1 MDVGIAQSFAK
12 TLNEIR
18 EFAQGQIQ
26 LPDPSSG
33 FSLFVQSQMRPSE
46 DKAKFSLPWPSESTL
61 KHPQSL
67 ACFGFMTGIDAA
79 YQADLQLRWRETCAE
94 MLLRDP
100 FPLDRQ
106 SFVYRPF
113 EVLGLALGV
122 RSCQPSEDSLLQSY
136 RSVLNGCRSRGNS
149 DLWSQLIYWIAAK
162 VVGGEAQSIPN
173 FDVSECSLNSVALIK
188 WLYLK
193 PEFAN
198 DTDESLV
205 EKIDARIL
213 GDCGLG
219 KFVLENSAQATIL
232 LAALEATVQTRIE
245 SQLQQTLRTPS
256 DRGDAIQLVTKLCR
270 NFPLFA
276 RQLQKRRKDIPGK
289 KAKEK
294 LPRPTISMKDEYDVQ
309 DSLYAILRL
318 FFDDVRAEPWTPEY
332 GANQNR
338 IDFVL
343 PKFKIAIEV
352 KHTRSKL
359 TQRDVTDQLIIDER
373 YYRLHESCCCLI
385 CFVYDPELRL
395 KNPVALENDLAK
407 DEGDFSVVVI
417 VSPQGF

>member
-1 MDVGIAQSFAK
+1 MDVRIAQSFAK

-18 EFAQGQIQ
+18 QFVEGQIQ
-26 LPDPSSG
+26 LPDPNSG
-33 FSLFVQSQMRPSE
+33 FSLFVQSEMRSSDNE
-46 DKAKFSLPWPSESTL
+46 ASLSLPWPSESTL

-67 ACFGFMTGIDAA
+67 ACFGFMTGIDST
-79 YQADLQLRWRETCAE
+79 YHPELQPDWRKTSAE
-94 MLLRDP
+94 MFLRDP

-106 SFVYRPF
+106 SFVHRPI

-122 RSCQPSEDSLLQSY
+122 LNCQPSDDSLLRSF
-136 RSVLNGCRSRGNS
+136 RSVLDGCKSKGNS
-149 DLWSQLIYWIAAK
+149 DLWSQLIYWFAAK
-162 VVGGEAQSIPN
+162 LVGSNAGAIPA
-173 FDVSECSLNSVALIK
+173 FDVRECSLESVAFIK
-188 WLYLK
+188 WLNLK

-198 DTDESLV
+198 DFHEALV
-205 EKIDARIL
+205 AKTDARIL

-219 KFVLENSAQATIL
+219 KFALENSAQATVL
-232 LAALEATVQTRIE
+232 LAALEATVQMRIE
-245 SQLQQTLRTPS
+245 SRLQETLRTPS
-256 DRGDAIQLVTKLCR
+256 DREDAIQLVVKLCR

-276 RQLQKRRKDIPGK
+276 RQLQQRRKDIKGK
-289 KAKEK
+289 KPKER
-294 LPRPTISMKDEYDVQ
+294 LPRPTITMKDEYDVQ

-343 PKFKIAIEV
+343 PQFKIAIEV
-352 KHTRSKL
+352 KHTRDKL

-373 YYRLHESCCCLI
+373 YYRRHESCSSLI

-407 DEGDFSVVVI
+407 DEDDFNVVVI
-417 VSPQGF
+417 VSPHGL